1 MCSPAALLRAG
12 SALVQDRS
20 RGRMASARSG
30 TAVAVAVTFLR
41 LCARITSDCEGRR
54 SWPLDPPAR
63 GGPGALLAVE
73 HHQFGPCPQRRP
85 GVAPHARRRVLHRA
99 LGRSRPPPAL
109 LRGVGR
115 GRARAAH
122 EGHRLHRRRVARVLR
137 ALTASRPHITAAA
150 APTASDRGLRAG
162 GRGPVGYEL
171 SARPLVEDALPAS
184 PRPRLRRSLRARG
197 GRAAEPLRLLRRAR
211 LRRTPRRELTRP

>member
-73 HHQFGPCPQRRP
+73 HHQFGACPQRRA
-85 GVAPHARRRVLHRA
+85 GVAP
-99 LGRSRPPPAL
+99 P
-109 LRGVGR
+109 
-115 GRARAAH
+115 
-122 EGHRLHRRRVARVLR
+122 
-137 ALTASRPHITAAA
+137 
-150 APTASDRGLRAG
+150 
-162 GRGPVGYEL
+162 
-171 SARPLVEDALPAS
+171 
-184 PRPRLRRSLRARG
+184 ARG
-197 GRAAEPLRLLRRAR
+197 GPGALLAVEHHQFGAWP
-211 LRRTPRRELTRP
+211 PRRRW